1 MTPAQLR
8 ARLAA
13 LLSAQLGQY
22 RRPNGAAVPALWV
35 GEPPHDYVASGLEV
49 RIEPIPEYDLTRV
62 HQGIGI
68 GREYQV
74 RFIPHEGTT
83 TTQAAVERVLHA
95 LDTTNPTTIPQSERL
110 GILQQLVLRVRS

>member
-8 ARLAA
+8 TRLAA
-13 LLSAQLGQY
+13 LLSAQLGTF
-22 RRPNGAAVPALWV
+22 RRPNGATEPAVYV
-35 GEPPHDYVASGLEV
+35 GEPPHTWTASGLEV
-49 RIEPIPEYDLTRV
+49 RIEPIPEYELSRV
-62 HQGIGI
+62 HRGLGIT
-68 GREYQV
+68 REYQV

-95 LDTTNPTTIPQSERL
+95 FDTTNPSVIPQNEAL